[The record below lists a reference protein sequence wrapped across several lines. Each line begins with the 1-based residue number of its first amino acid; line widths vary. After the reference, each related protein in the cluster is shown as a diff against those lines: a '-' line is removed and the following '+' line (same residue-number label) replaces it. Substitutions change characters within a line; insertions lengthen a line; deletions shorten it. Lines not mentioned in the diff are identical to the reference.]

1 MRIQFQ
7 SIKATVL
14 SSMLLLAFSGN
25 AIAIEWQASGF
36 GTLGYTY
43 ENEDDIAYRR
53 DITHTAKVADNGS
66 FDTDS
71 NIGVQ
76 LDAMLNHQWSL
87 TTQWLL
93 DNSVENDFDELTEL
107 AFIRYVPNEHWSFR
121 AGRIGVSAYIAADS
135 RDIDFAHLWVR
146 PPQELYGGIVFNSL
160 DGVGVSYFSNN
171 SHFNW
176 SLELEY
182 GRNEQM
188 GEVAQTI
195 ESYKAEIEDVI
206 SASFEVEQGPWT
218 WQLSY
223 AHVGSLSVAQ
233 GANINSLQNQLGQLS
248 ALNIP
253 QISQEAAIAQ
263 NLITL
268 EGEEVDYYQAAVHYF
283 DGLWTLKTEL
293 FQINADKESIPQGTG
308 GYGMLGYTVNS
319 VTPYVI
325 YSRFSPEHSYYQAES
340 DWSVVD
346 PSFALL
352 QTGAQVGINSVR
364 IDQQTYS
371 LGMRWDIAPQFALK
385 AQIDYIDIEDYGY
398 GLWAADVTA
407 ISQGRDAQV
416 YSLNLNFI
424 F

>member
-1 MRIQFQ
+1 
-7 SIKATVL
+7 
-14 SSMLLLAFSGN
+14 
-25 AIAIEWQASGF
+25 
-36 GTLGYTY
+36 
-43 ENEDDIAYRR
+43 
-53 DITHTAKVADNGS
+53 
-66 FDTDS
+66 
-71 NIGVQ
+71 
-76 LDAMLNHQWSL
+76 
-87 TTQWLL
+87 
-93 DNSVENDFDELTEL
+93 
-107 AFIRYVPNEHWSFR
+107 
-121 AGRIGVSAYIAADS
+121 
-135 RDIDFAHLWVR
+135 
-146 PPQELYGGIVFNSL
+146 
-160 DGVGVSYFSNN
+160 
-171 SHFNW
+171 
-176 SLELEY
+176 
-182 GRNEQM
+182 M
-188 GEVAQTI
+188 GEVPQTI

-233 GANINSLQNQLGQLS
+233 GASINSLQNQLGQLS

-268 EGEEVDYYQAAVHYF
+268 EGEKVDYYQAAVHYF

-293 FQINADKESIPQGTG
+293 FHINADKESIPQGTG

-319 VTPYVI
+319 VTPYII

-364 IDQQTYS
+364 IEQQTYS

-385 AQIDYIDIEDYGY
+385 AQVDYVDIEDYGY

>member
-7 SIKATVL
+7 SIKATVF

-25 AIAIEWQASGF
+25 ATAIEWQASGF
-36 GTLGYTY
+36 GTLGYAY

-66 FDTDS
+66 LDTDS

-188 GEVAQTI
+188 GEVPQTI

-233 GANINSLQNQLGQLS
+233 GASINSLQNQLGQLS

-283 DGLWTLKTEL
+283 DGLWTFKTEL
-293 FQINADKESIPQGTG
+293 FHINADKESIPQGTG

-340 DWSVVD
+340 DWSVID

>member
-1 MRIQFQ
+1 MRNQFQ

-14 SSMLLLAFSGN
+14 SGILLLAFSGN
-25 AIAIEWQASGF
+25 ATAIEWQASGF
-36 GTLGYTY
+36 GTLGYAY

-188 GEVAQTI
+188 GEVPQTI

-233 GANINSLQNQLGQLS
+233 GASINSLQNQLGQLS

-268 EGEEVDYYQAAVHYF
+268 EGEKVDYYQAAVHYF

-293 FQINADKESIPQGTG
+293 FHINADKESIPQGTG

-319 VTPYVI
+319 VTPYII

-385 AQIDYIDIEDYGY
+385 AQVDYIDIEDYGY
-398 GLWAADVTA
+398 GLWAADVSA